1 MKAFCVREKRSRVM
15 AAGKGSEKKPK
26 HARVLRVLDRLFAL
40 PPIEKRRMS
49 QGFLRT
55 HFLPQRFTLRSD
67 DTYIYYLCA
76 RDCFFVTTA
85 LLFLNWVSLVW
96 QIDFDLYFF
105 RIDLPEKG
113 FIEAFANTFPFYTST
128 LLLCTMVPFYL
139 FKLFYNVNPKK
150 VDVLWW
156 VVKFSP
162 KFKKSR
168 WKVIAYFFYILA
180 ISLVSLFVANLS
192 VFYYEDK
199 LSLEDSYGF
208 MLVLFFVFCALF
220 SIMPMVTAFSIAAL
234 YRYIGPYEGPLS
246 SSSIREGE
254 QS

>member
-1 MKAFCVREKRSRVM
+1 M

-156 VVKFSP
+156 YPNISQKS
-162 KFKKSR
+162 KKSR
-168 WKVIAYFFYILA
+168 WRVIPAFIFIMIIMALITFCGQGFA
-180 ISLVSLFVANLS
+180 L
-192 VFYYEDK
+192 YYGER
-199 LSLEDSYGF
+199 LSLMDSYPF
-208 MLVLFFVFCALF
+208 MMVVFILLLACF
-220 SIMPMVTAFSIAAL
+220 SIASFHVIFSIAAL

-246 SSSIREGE
+246 SSSIREGK